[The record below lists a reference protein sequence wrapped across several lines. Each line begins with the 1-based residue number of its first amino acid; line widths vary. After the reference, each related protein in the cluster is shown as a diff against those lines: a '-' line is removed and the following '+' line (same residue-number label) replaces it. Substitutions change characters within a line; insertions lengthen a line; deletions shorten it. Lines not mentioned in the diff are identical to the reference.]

1 MPEPVRRVTAA
12 RSPETEATEASEATE
27 ATETTQATET
37 FADLSRAAYCPRQLY
52 HARREDDREPP
63 PEARERIELAYE
75 YPTLLDAPNRALRD
89 APIDLDPAAY
99 RRNLEGLRERE
110 EWTELARPSRTR
122 VLLSGKDC
130 RGIAHKLL
138 EAGDGAP
145 DVPTIVSPGSPPEQG
160 VWNHHRVRAVA
171 AAKAL
176 AWEREREVPRALVEY
191 PARGVVRTVR
201 LTTRAKAAYR
211 AALRAVRS
219 IDGPPPRANDARC
232 DGCQYSETCG
242 VQTRSLRSLIGL

>member
-1 MPEPVRRVTAA
+1 MTDTGPTEPDVAG
-12 RSPETEATEASEATE
+12 
-27 ATETTQATET
+27 ATET

-63 PEARERIELAYE
+63 PEAKERIGLAFE
-75 YPTLLDAPNRALRD
+75 YPTLVDAPDPQLRE
-89 APIDLDPAAY
+89 APVDLEPADY
-99 RRNLEGLRERE
+99 RRKLERLRRRE
-110 EWTELARPSRTR
+110 DWTELARPSRTR

-138 EAGDGAP
+138 AVDEAP
-145 DVPTIVSPGSPPEQG
+145 DESTGATAVPSVVSPGSPPEEG

-191 PARGVVRTVR
+191 PAHGVVRTVR

-232 DGCQYSETCG
+232 DGCQYARTCG
-242 VQTRSLRSLIGL
+242 VRTRSLRSLIGL

>member
-1 MPEPVRRVTAA
+1 M
-12 RSPETEATEASEATE
+12 
-27 ATETTQATET
+27 
-37 FADLSRAAYCPRQLY
+37 Y

-75 YPTLLDAPNRALRD
+75 YPSLLDAPDRKLRRET
-89 APIDLDPAAY
+89 IDLDPGAY
-99 RRNLEGLRERE
+99 RRNLGRLRERDD
-110 EWTELARPSRTR
+110 WAELARPSRTR

-138 EAGDGAP
+138 DGGADAP
-145 DVPTIVSPGSPPEQG
+145 DVPSIVSPGSPPEEG

-176 AWEREREVPRALVEY
+176 AWERGRQVPRALVEY
-191 PARGVVRTVR
+191 PAHGVVRTVR

-232 DGCQYSETCG
+232 DGCQYARTCG
-242 VQTRSLRSLIGL
+242 VRTRSLRSLIGL